1 MFKVVLNQLKT
12 KQHLFSNVS
21 YIRNYSSALE
31 IKTSY
36 SLTESNKILETI
48 NENTSEDL
56 SK

>member
-1 MFKVVLNQLKT
+1 MFKAVLTHIKT
-12 KQHLFSNVS
+12 KQHLFSNINFV
-21 YIRNYSSALE
+21 RTYSSALE

-48 NENTSEDL
+48 NETTEDL